1 MVIVVLTVV
10 VLVLCVL
17 VVGLLRAYATVLAR
31 LHQLD
36 GGGADPRA
44 DPRADHPAD
53 HPADHGT
60 GAGRGATRSSAP
72 PFRTADGVM
81 PLDRTE
87 AGRGGRREGGQV
99 RTEWAAAHDIV
110 GQGLSG
116 EVVSVRTVAVPQDS
130 VIVFLSSGC
139 SGCTTFWEQ
148 LADRRGLAAVGDSR
162 VVVVTKSPEDES
174 PSLLRQ
180 LCPPDVDLVMS
191 GSAWADYDVPGS
203 PYVIVV
209 DGGTGRVK
217 GEGSGTSLTQ
227 ISGLMQQAY
236 GDGASFGGGR
246 RIVKPRSDAEREV
259 DVDRALLAAGI
270 SPGHPSLYAPSQQ
283 TAAPA
288 FDPAVGA
295 ATQPA
300 HRRLDLLAAREGN
313 HL

>member
-1 MVIVVLTVV
+1 MTVVIVVLTVV

-36 GGGADPRA
+36 GGGSELAA
-44 DPRADHPAD
+44 TSA
-53 HPADHGT
+53 T
-60 GAGRGATRSSAP
+60 GAGSAP
-72 PFRTADGVM
+72 PFRTAEGVM
-81 PLDRTE
+81 PFDRADAERRAPRQTDP
-87 AGRGGRREGGQV
+87 GRPA
-99 RTEWAAAHDIV
+99 WAAAHDIV

-116 EVVSVRTVAVPQDS
+116 EVVSVRTVGVAHDS

-162 VVVVTKSPEDES
+162 VVVVTKSAEDES
-174 PSLLRQ
+174 PSVLRE

-191 GSAWADYDVPGS
+191 SAAWADYDVPGS
-203 PYVIVV
+203 PYVIVA

-270 SPGHPSLYAPSQQ
+270 APGHPSLYP
-283 TAAPA
+283 
-288 FDPAVGA
+288 
-295 ATQPA
+295 
-300 HRRLDLLAAREGN
+300 REGN
-313 HL
+313 GR

>member
-1 MVIVVLTVV
+1 MTVLIVLLTVV

-17 VVGLLRAYATVLAR
+17 VAGLLRAYATVLAR

-36 GGGADPRA
+36 GSP
-44 DPRADHPAD
+44 DHA
-53 HPADHGT
+53 ADHGAGT
-60 GAGRGATRSSAP
+60 GTVTKVSAP

-81 PLDRTE
+81 PLDRGDTGRSAPRQTA
-87 AGRGGRREGGQV
+87 AGRA
-99 RTEWAAAHDIV
+99 EWVAAHDIV

-116 EVVSVRTVAVPQDS
+116 EVVSVRTVAVAHDS

-174 PSLLRQ
+174 PSVLRQ

-191 GSAWADYDVPGS
+191 SSAWADYDVPGS

-236 GDGASFGGGR
+236 GDGASFGGR
-246 RIVKPRSDAEREV
+246 RRVVKPRADAEREV

-270 SPGHPSLYAPSQQ
+270 GPGHASLYAPS
-283 TAAPA
+283 TSAEAPVL
-288 FDPAVGA
+288 DPAVSA

-300 HRRLDLLAAREGN
+300 HRRLDLLDAREGN
-313 HL
+313 GR

>member
-1 MVIVVLTVV
+1 LTVLIVVLTVI

-17 VVGLLRAYATVLAR
+17 VVGLLRAYAAILAR

-36 GGGADPRA
+36 GGDSEHAAGSS
-44 DPRADHPAD
+44 
-53 HPADHGT
+53 T
-60 GAGRGATRSSAP
+60 GGAP

-81 PLDRTE
+81 PMDHAE
-87 AGRGGRREGGQV
+87 GRSPRQATPDQTAPGLTRPGRS
-99 RTEWAAAHDIV
+99 EWAAAHDIV

-116 EVVSVRTVAVPQDS
+116 EVVSVRTVAVAHDT

-139 SGCTTFWEQ
+139 SGCATFWEQ
-148 LADRRGLAAVGDSR
+148 LTERRGLAAVGDSR
-162 VVVVTKSPEDES
+162 VVVVTKSPDEER
-174 PSLLRQ
+174 PSALHQ
-180 LCPPDVDLVMS
+180 LCPPNVDLVMS
-191 GSAWADYDVPGS
+191 SAAWADYDVPGS

-209 DGGTGRVK
+209 DGGSGRVK

-270 SPGHPSLYAPSQQ
+270 GPGHHSLYPS
-283 TAAPA
+283 
-288 FDPAVGA
+288 
-295 ATQPA
+295 
-300 HRRLDLLAAREGN
+300 EGQGR
-313 HL
+313 

>member
-1 MVIVVLTVV
+1 
-10 VLVLCVL
+10 
-17 VVGLLRAYATVLAR
+17 
-31 LHQLD
+31 
-36 GGGADPRA
+36 
-44 DPRADHPAD
+44 
-53 HPADHGT
+53 
-60 GAGRGATRSSAP
+60 
-72 PFRTADGVM
+72 M

-116 EVVSVRTVAVPQDS
+116 EVVSVRTVAVPHDS

-236 GDGASFGGGR
+236 GDGASFGGGASPGGGR

-270 SPGHPSLYAPSQQ
+270 SPGHPSLYAPGPQP
-283 TAAPA
+283 AAPV
-288 FDPAVGA
+288 FDPAAGA

-300 HRRLDLLAAREGN
+300 HRRLDLLGAREGN
-313 HL
+313 HR